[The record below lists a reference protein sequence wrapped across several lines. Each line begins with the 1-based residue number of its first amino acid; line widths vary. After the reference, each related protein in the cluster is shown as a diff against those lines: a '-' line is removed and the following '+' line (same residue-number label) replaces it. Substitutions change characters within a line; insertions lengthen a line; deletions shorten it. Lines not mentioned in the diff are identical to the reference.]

1 MTWNATQHL
10 RGVVLQQDPAG
21 PTDGELLGRFVDHRD
36 ETAFEAL
43 VRRHGSMVWGVCRRV
58 LTNHQD
64 AEDAFQ
70 TTFFVLA
77 RKAAAVVPRA
87 MVANWLYGVAHQ
99 AALHAARTAAR
110 RKERERQVTSMPEPA
125 VTDNDPW
132 PDLQPILD
140 QEL

>member
-1 MTWNATQHL
+1 MTRNAIQHL
-10 RGVVLQQDPAG
+10 LGVVLQQDQAG
-21 PTDGELLGRFVDHRD
+21 PTDGELLSRFVEQRD

-70 TTFFVLA
+70 ATFFVLA
-77 RKAAAVVPRA
+77 RKAAAVVPKA
-87 MVANWLYGVAHQ
+87 MVANWLYGVAHH

-125 VTDNDPW
+125 VTDNDP
-132 PDLQPILD
+132 
-140 QEL
+140 